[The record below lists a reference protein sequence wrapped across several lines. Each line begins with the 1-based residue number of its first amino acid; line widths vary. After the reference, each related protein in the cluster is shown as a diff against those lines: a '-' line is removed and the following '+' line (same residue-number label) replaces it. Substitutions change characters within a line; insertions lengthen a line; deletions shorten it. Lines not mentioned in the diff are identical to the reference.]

1 MCIRD
6 RRRKQMI
13 GSANRSEESTLFR
26 KSFIT
31 LPSWVKVENNPQ
43 HPVPTAATRNKP
55 QRTPNESPTGTD
67 ETGTETDK
75 NGKKAEMK
83 PPSIFPR
90 KSLLVAATT

>member
-1 MCIRD
+1 M
-6 RRRKQMI
+6 
-13 GSANRSEESTLFR
+13 GESGEQSTTSGADGGD
-26 KSFIT
+26 K
-31 LPSWVKVENNPQ
+31 
-43 HPVPTAATRNKP
+43 NKP

-75 NGKKAEMK
+75 NGKKAAMK